1 MKKNSRKY
9 LALIEAARELFWKHG
24 FRRVSV
30 EEVCHKAL
38 VSKMTFYRYFPNK
51 MELAKAVYE
60 KVADEGIQNFK
71 EIMADERT
79 SPADKMQQM
88 LQMKLEGT
96 NDISQEFLK
105 DFYSN
110 PQLGLSAYVEEKSRF
125 VWNEILSDFKK
136 AQQKGWLRRDFKPE
150 LFLFATSK
158 MSEMI
163 TNEALL
169 KMYNTP
175 QELVMEL
182 SRLFTFGIMPDGEEK

>member
-1 MKKNSRKY
+1 MKKISRKY
-9 LALIEAARELFWKHG
+9 LALMEAARELFWKHG

-51 MELAKAVYE
+51 MELAKAVYD
-60 KVADEGIQNFK
+60 KVADEGIENFK

-110 PQLGLSAYVEEKSRF
+110 PELGLSAYVEEKSRLA
-125 VWNEILSDFKK
+125 WNEIIRDFRH
-136 AQQKGWLRRDFKPE
+136 AQEKGWLRKDFKPE
-150 LFLFATSK
+150 LFLIVTSK

-163 TNEALL
+163 TDETLL
-169 KMYNTP
+169 KMYDSP

-182 SRLFTFGIMPDGEEK
+182 SRLFTFGIMPDREEK

>member
-1 MKKNSRKY
+1 MKKPSRKY
-9 LALIEAARELFWKHG
+9 QAIMEAARELFWKHG
-24 FRRVSV
+24 FKRVSV

-51 MELAKAVYE
+51 MELAKAVYD

-71 EIMADERT
+71 EIMADEST
-79 SPADKMQQM
+79 SPAEKMQQM
-88 LQMKLEGT
+88 LKMKLEGT
-96 NDISQEFLK
+96 NDISHEFLK

-110 PQLGLSAYVEEKSRF
+110 PELGLSAYVEEKSKF
-125 VWNEILSDFKK
+125 VWNEILSDFKT

-163 TNEALL
+163 TNETLL
-169 KMYNTP
+169 KMYNNP

-182 SRLFTFGIMPDGEEK
+182 SRLFTFGIMPDREEK